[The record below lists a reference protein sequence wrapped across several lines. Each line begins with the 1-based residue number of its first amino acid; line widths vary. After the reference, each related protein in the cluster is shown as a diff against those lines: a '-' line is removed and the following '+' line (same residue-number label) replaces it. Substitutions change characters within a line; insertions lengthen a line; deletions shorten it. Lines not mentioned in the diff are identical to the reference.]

1 MLTEIHGARAK
12 VQKTLKW
19 MLAEL
24 TANRLEVCKIPSR
37 IQGYRRI
44 VIACNCEWY
53 QELCRRYEY
62 PRKRY
67 PKFRTMIRRCATI
80 RALTRM
86 IAGDYRGV
94 YAERILSVM
103 ETMECG
109 LE

>member
-1 MLTEIHGARAK
+1 MLTEVSGTRVEI
-12 VQKTLKW
+12 QKTLIW
-19 MLAEL
+19 MLDEL

-44 VIACNCEWY
+44 VLTYNCEWY

-67 PKFRTMIRRCATI
+67 PKFRTMIRRRETI

-94 YAERILSVM
+94 YAERILSVVDSL
-103 ETMECG
+103 TQSNH
-109 LE
+109 